1 MSQSARSADRKSNSS
16 VAATTRRRLGRLF
29 FLSASTLAL
38 LGWALAPPLRADTIS
53 GILKD
58 PSGAVVAGAQIE
70 ITGGNLP
77 RAIVLTS
84 DESGKFAAP
93 SLNPGKYSVR
103 VTKDGFD
110 DLVTT
115 VDLHGTADLSLTLT
129 IAAQQTSI
137 NVTGKSAAFANSDAV
152 YRQLRDVGLGSTYR
166 CESFTM
172 SLDVG
177 TLVLKSGTITLLDPI
192 NRSITGAIFVG
203 AGHFTLKPAGGI
215 ETREMVRRA
224 GNPTAE
230 EDFTEVVF
238 RFTPCE
244 YSKFAGTLGTKAD
257 TPPEAAA
264 AFEHWKD
271 KLRHRHE
278 IPQGFTQAILENE
291 TIDNVDAD
299 VLAAIYNP
307 QHPRFFN
314 AYMHGARHKDL
325 RFFLRERV
333 GAIPQL
339 DSPEEVALF
348 NCNGGEMDDGV
359 WYSQHLVSELK
370 ARTANSRE
378 DRRLFATHR
387 YNIETVIGKNDHL
400 YGRATLTFEPLVPGE
415 RVMKFGLLP
424 TLRVARVT
432 DPNGQDLHFIQENRK
447 EDGSFYAILD
457 EVPAM
462 GQEHSITVEYTGDKV
477 LANAGSGSYY
487 VGARTSWYPNL
498 NGFGEKALYDLTFK
512 VPRSNV
518 VISVGKLA
526 GESTEAGLAVSHW
539 VTPVPVAVAGFNYG
553 QYQKIDYPD
562 PITHYNISGYYL
574 SELPDSLRRFR
585 GGALGGMAPGAMT
598 KYALDQ
604 ARAQMQLCTFY
615 FGRAP
620 YDNLAITEQP
630 NFSFGQ
636 SWPNLVYL
644 PISAYIDST
653 QRWMLFGHIDTKF
666 TGFVQE
672 VTPHEV
678 AHQWF
683 GHGVGWASYH
693 DQWLSEGFAEF
704 AAGLFLQ
711 QAVGPKWQKDYLE
724 FWERQRLRI
733 LEKNNF
739 GVSPNAAGPLSMG
752 LRLISPRSV
761 LAYQGVTYS
770 KGAYVLLM
778 LRSLM
783 YADQG
788 SGDRDQAFIDMM
800 HDFMESHRDLPAST
814 ESFKA
819 IAESTCPSCLT
830 FKRTAASIGSSTN
843 GSMTPKC
850 RAISSNMNSNRPGEA
865 GSKCAQKSRRAKWT
879 TISPCSFRSSPILAT
894 AWCGWP
900 RWKLSEIPRV
910 PSTLFSI
917 ASPKKS
923 RSTPSRIFSS
933 ANVSLR
939 LLTVGSCRGGW
950 SIRAG
955 WRRAQ
960 FCDL

>member
-1 MSQSARSADRKSNSS
+1 MSQPARKQSPKRK
-16 VAATTRRRLGRLF
+16 TK
-29 FLSASTLAL
+29 LSAAARTLLRPGRFLFQSGSALAL
-38 LGWALAPPLRADTIS
+38 ICLALAPPLRADTIS
-53 GILKD
+53 GTLKD
-58 PSGAVVAGAQIE
+58 PSGAVVAGARIE

-77 RAIVLTS
+77 QAIILTS
-84 DESGKFAAP
+84 DESGKFTAP
-93 SLNPGKYSVR
+93 NLNAGKYSVR
-103 VTKDGFD
+103 VAKDGFD

-115 VDLHGTADLSLTLT
+115 VDLHGAADLSLTLT

-137 NVTGKSAAFANSDAV
+137 NVTGRSAAFANSDPV

-166 CESFTM
+166 CENFTM

-177 TLVLKSGTITLLDPI
+177 TFVLKSGTITLLAPV
-192 NRSITGAIFVG
+192 NRFITGAIFVG

-215 ETREMVRRA
+215 ETSEMTRRT

-238 RFTPCE
+238 RFTPGE
-244 YSKFAGTLGTKAD
+244 YAEFAGTLGTKTD

-264 AFEHWKD
+264 VFKHWRD
-271 KLRHRHE
+271 KLRRRHE
-278 IPQGFTQAILENE
+278 IPEGFTQAILEAE

-307 QHPRFFN
+307 QHPPFFN
-314 AYMHGARHKDL
+314 AYMHGTRHKDL
-325 RFFLRERV
+325 RFFLRSRV

-339 DSPEEVALF
+339 DSPEEVALI
-348 NCNGGEMDDGV
+348 NCNGGEIDDGI
-359 WYSQHLVSELK
+359 WYSQHLGSELK
-370 ARTANSRE
+370 AHTANSRE

-387 YNIETVIGKNDHL
+387 YNIETVIGKNNHL
-400 YGRATLTFEPLVPGE
+400 YSRATLTFEPLVPGE

-424 TLRVARVT
+424 TLRVTRVT
-432 DPNGQDLHFIQENRK
+432 GQNGQDLHFIQESRK

-457 EVPAM
+457 EAPAM
-462 GQEHSITVEYTGDKV
+462 GQEHSIAVEYVGDKV
-477 LANAGSGSYY
+477 LTDAGNGNYY
-487 VGARTSWYPNL
+487 VRARESWYPNL

-526 GESTEAGLAVSHW
+526 GESTESDFAVSHW

-553 QYQKIDYPD
+553 QYAKIDYPD
-562 PITHYNISGYYL
+562 TITHYNISGYYL
-574 SELPDSLRRFR
+574 KELPGSLRPFQN
-585 GGALGGMAPGAMT
+585 GALGGMAPAAMT

-604 ARAQMQLCTFY
+604 TRAQMQLCTIY

-620 YDNLAITEQP
+620 YDNVAITEQP
-630 NFSFGQ
+630 NFNFGQ

-653 QRWMLFGHIDTKF
+653 QRWLLFGHIDTKF
-666 TGFVQE
+666 NGFVQE

-711 QAVGPKWQKDYLE
+711 QAVGAKWQKDYLE

-733 LEKNNF
+733 LEKNSW
-739 GVSPNAAGPLSMG
+739 GISPNDAGPLCLG
-752 LRLISPRSV
+752 LRLISPHSE

-819 IAESTCPSCLT
+819 IVEKHLPKMLDLQKNGRLDWFFNEWVYGTQVPRYQFKYEILPAGGGRIKVRAEITQSEVDDQFAMFVPVFADFGKGMARLAQVEVVGNSTRKVDLILDRQPKEVALNA
-830 FKRTAASIGSSTN
+830 FKD
-843 GSMTPKC
+843 
-850 RAISSNMNSNRPGEA
+850 
-865 GSKCAQKSRRAKWT
+865 
-879 TISPCSFRSSPILAT
+879 ILE
-894 AWCGWP
+894 
-900 RWKLSEIPRV
+900 R
-910 PSTLFSI
+910 
-917 ASPKKS
+917 
-923 RSTPSRIFSS
+923 
-933 ANVSLR
+933 
-939 LLTVGSCRGGW
+939 
-950 SIRAG
+950 
-955 WRRAQ
+955 
-960 FCDL
+960 